1 MKLKKIDR
9 NTFRNFLGALAMIA
23 LIGVAGAVGTNA
35 GDYAAPTQADLDRDT
50 KTQLA
55 NLCNADGW
63 PEDAADA
70 YKRACQR
77 ELRRAN

>member
-1 MKLKKIDR
+1 MSR
-9 NTFRNFLGALAMIA
+9 TANTLQAIGFIA

-50 KTQLA
+50 NTQLA

-63 PEDAADA
+63 PEDASVA

-77 ELRRAN
+77 ELRRVN